1 MIKMSNHIS
10 NVPFIHI
17 AGAGDFLVDEINVDM
32 SVDVAGFGAA
42 VRMAPAQST
51 IHCSNSDGLKIS
63 ITGSKADV
71 QGAFTMTDKREWS
84 GEGEPVP
91 GQRVKIDG
99 GQTGVV
105 VLIGDFKLDK
115 QRGAIIKMDGSGHL
129 TMPMIISSL
138 RPIERQLTT
147 YEENNIA
154 AVERLVSAGVIS
166 EDLGKEA
173 IQRVKDGTKS

>member
-10 NVPFIHI
+10 HVPFIHVQ
-17 AGAGDFLVDEINVDM
+17 GVGSMVVDRVDM
-32 SVDVAGFGAA
+32 ASCDSRIDAPGVFAGNYVHG
-42 VRMAPAQST
+42 
-51 IHCSNSDGLKIS
+51 KIS
-63 ITGSKADV
+63 AWSADGIEV
-71 QGAFTMTDKREWS
+71 TISGDCEKLKRAFPIMNVPEWN

-99 GQTGVV
+99 GEKGVV

-147 YEENNIA
+147 YEKNNIA